1 MTGPGAGESTT
12 GRAADA
18 GRSVPRSPAA
28 PGDAAREKPNHH
40 PPEPPAPTP
49 APATHS
55 TGPEPATHP
64 ADPKPATVPPDG
76 DTTNPEPATAPP
88 DGNTTDP
95 QPDRA
100 PVPTDGAKG
109 PTGGGTGHPAPA
121 RPAGTSS
128 GTPGTPQHEP
138 DASPASA
145 DGVVERRLHPVTPL
159 RRAWAPVAVLVGW
172 AVHDPDQAQRQLT
185 RLTTT
190 HLLIGLAVLIPA
202 AALYGFLTWW
212 FTHYAVTG
220 TELRIRT
227 GLLFRRT
234 AHIRLERIQAIDVTQ
249 PLLARVAGVAK
260 LKLDVIGT
268 GKKDELAFLGADEA
282 RALRAEL
289 LARAAGFAPETA
301 HEVGEAPAR
310 QLLRVPPGVLAVS
323 LLLTGATWGTLLA
336 AAVVPTLLW
345 LATHNLWT
353 VLATALPLVGAAGAS
368 SAGRFVGEYDW
379 TVAESP
385 DGLRIDHGLL
395 DRAHETVP
403 PGRVQTV
410 RLVQPLLWRRRR
422 WVRVEL
428 DVAGS
433 SNSVLLP
440 VAPREIAESV
450 VARVLPGV
458 TVPTAAELSRPP
470 RRAARCRPLWWRGHG
485 LAVTDAV
492 FASRHGLL
500 RRSLA
505 LVPHAKVQSVRLTQG
520 PWRRALRLADVH
532 VDTGANKTVAARL
545 RDAHEAAE
553 LLRRQAERS
562 RTGRR
567 DAPPD
572 RWMA

>member
-1 MTGPGAGESTT
+1 MAP
-12 GRAADA
+12 
-18 GRSVPRSPAA
+18 SPA
-28 PGDAAREKPNHH
+28 
-40 PPEPPAPTP
+40 
-49 APATHS
+49 
-55 TGPEPATHP
+55 
-64 ADPKPATVPPDG
+64 
-76 DTTNPEPATAPP
+76 
-88 DGNTTDP
+88 
-95 QPDRA
+95 
-100 PVPTDGAKG
+100 
-109 PTGGGTGHPAPA
+109 TGGV
-121 RPAGTSS
+121 
-128 GTPGTPQHEP
+128 TPPPPGEP
-138 DASPASA
+138 
-145 DGVVERRLHPVTPL
+145 VERRLHPVTPL

-212 FTHYAVTG
+212 FTHYAVTD

-410 RLVQPLLWRRRR
+410 RLVEPLLWRRRR

-458 TVPTAAELSRPP
+458 SVPAGPELSRPP

-485 LAVTDAV
+485 LAVTDTV
-492 FASRHGLL
+492 FAARYGLL

-532 VDTGANKTVAARL
+532 VDTGANKTVTARL
-545 RDAHEAAE
+545 RDADEAAK
-553 LLRRQAERS
+553 LMRSQAERS